1 MILAMS
7 PFGSLVFVL
16 FYFLHKMGYYQDV
29 KKNYF
34 YRKIHLS
41 YLYVSFPNKR
51 DGIQVFDL
59 GFILR
64 PVKREIT
71 KF

>member
-41 YLYVSFPNKR
+41 YLYMFPSQTK
-51 DGIQVFDL
+51 
-59 GFILR
+59 
-64 PVKREIT
+64 EIEY
-71 KF
+71 KYLIWGLF